1 MKVINIKN
9 FRTLPFKNNF
19 FENIICISVLS
30 LVGGKSSIK
39 NLIKEFLRI
48 LKPGGL
54 MLIDINGK
62 KGDFAKDKTKKITCI
77 QSKKEF
83 SKFVNSKLT
92 KILFSGEIFK
102 DYFNISDHE
111 FIMLIKKL

>member
-1 MKVINIKN
+1 MKVINIKS
-9 FRTLPFKNNF
+9 FSKLPFKNNF
-19 FENIICISVLS
+19 FQNIICISVLS

-62 KGDFAKDKTKKITCI
+62 KGDFAKDKTKKIICLE
-77 QSKKEF
+77 SKKEF
-83 SKFVNSKLT
+83 SKFVNTKIT

-111 FIMLIKKL
+111 FIMLVKKL